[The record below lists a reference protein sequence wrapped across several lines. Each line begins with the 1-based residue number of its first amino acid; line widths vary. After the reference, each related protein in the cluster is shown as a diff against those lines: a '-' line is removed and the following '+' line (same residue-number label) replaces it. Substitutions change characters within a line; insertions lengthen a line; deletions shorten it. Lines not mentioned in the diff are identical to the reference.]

1 MITERRSV
9 LCVCILCR
17 HESSNSGK
25 YVSTATRT
33 RHQRRE
39 KTFNNHDISA
49 SYNGNITRIESTDI
63 GKNVNQ
69 YVRSEM
75 MEEDILYYDVTN
87 NDDYEDTIA
96 ANIILL
102 DDNNTSDGDGNNEE
116 EYDTNENDDGD
127 EREYDYDSEEE
138 YVNEGEYDSHEE
150 YHNDKEYDKDEDD
163 NDEECDSDKKDDN
176 NELALKE
183 FNLLDNLIKGLQLL
197 YIKEKITLSNKV
209 FNEIMIIFGLLDVSL
224 FKLRKNLENI
234 IPIKPKLVDMCWN
247 SCCAYIGKNSAAYFS
262 VIDSLRIQY
271 KDPSRAMILQ
281 YQHEYTSSEEYISNN
296 DKIGDVIDGNRYKSL
311 SQEYDRTNYNP
322 ENLPMRIHI
331 NYLQDIEAI
340 ENEIGGARTRIQSTQ
355 LCLEP
360 VIFKQEL
367 EEIQTH
373 FVGFVHHY
381 ENEYY
386 QRDSDRLP
394 ATLISFHYLLYI
406 MKSIQET
413 GPPWLTWQ
421 FLIERLCGMLIPLKI
436 FSAFQKETKILP
448 LEHAFRF
455 SATEEELHSPSQK
468 YNMIKTDVRKVKQH
482 YDTTLDLMM
491 NEVGEIIEHIQKY
504 GKLRTKSEVLI
515 NSKLVNRKGDVTRNN
530 YSIAAK
536 LLVDKNAHLP
546 KAHYD
551 FEEREFYSQVLY
563 YFVHEF
569 NNKLSMLAFVQWIR
583 RPEILGNNIQYFHNI
598 GETSVINVTAIDQYV
613 GFLENLGF
621 ISKSVDDYEL
631 ILGAKGGLEL
641 DLTDIFRDQVRGKIN
656 HPGTPPFQED
666 IDNDQ
671 LTVRESLKRHSLILD
686 LRVV

>member
-1 MITERRSV
+1 
-9 LCVCILCR
+9 
-17 HESSNSGK
+17 
-25 YVSTATRT
+25 
-33 RHQRRE
+33 
-39 KTFNNHDISA
+39 

-96 ANIILL
+96 ASSSESTNI
-102 DDNNTSDGDGNNEE
+102 
-116 EYDTNENDDGD
+116 
-127 EREYDYDSEEE
+127 
-138 YVNEGEYDSHEE
+138 
-150 YHNDKEYDKDEDD
+150 
-163 NDEECDSDKKDDN
+163 
-176 NELALKE
+176 
-183 FNLLDNLIKGLQLL
+183 NLLDNLIKGLQLL

-340 ENEIGGARTRIQSTQ
+340 ENEIGGARTRIQYIMHALFENVALHMFHHFSVLYLIPLLHDYLPERYINGWAKFVKATQ